1 MVTPAAPR
9 ALGDIDCGRAMQHVR
24 ALDLREEWIPDVLRH
39 EDQLAD
45 ATHILSNAE
54 RRVKHHDFG
63 ASIGAEIPKT
73 PFFSRSGQLL
83 SLEDRIALHS
93 VVALFADTVEEEL
106 EKVVYSARLATRGRY
121 FTRKGIT
128 QWNKW
133 LSYVSGQLRRSP
145 WMIKT
150 DITAYFDTIRHESL
164 LSDLKSLG
172 VPQEVLDCLGAM
184 LCRWSR
190 LFGDGLL
197 QGPDACRVLGNAY
210 LMQVDALLLASGVR
224 YSRYM
229 DDIRILGKTKSEA
242 IKGFRQL
249 EKEVRRRG
257 LILSPSKTSLLYGKE
272 AREADQDLL
281 RTAAVYY
288 IATRDNR
295 TPVACCCGCS
305 TTRCS
310 TKVI

>member
-1 MVTPAAPR
+1 MPR
-9 ALGDIDCGRAMQHVR
+9 IS
-24 ALDLREEWIPDVLRH
+24 
-39 EDQLAD
+39 
-45 ATHILSNAE
+45 LSNAE
-54 RRVKHHDFG
+54 RRVKHHDVG
-63 ASIGAEIPKT
+63 ASIGVEIPKT

-164 LSDLKSLG
+164 LSDSKSLG

-184 LCRWSR
+184 LCRWSP

-197 QGPDACRVLGNAY
+197 QGPDACRCWV
-210 LMQVDALLLASGVR
+210 MP
-224 YSRYM
+224 
-229 DDIRILGKTKSEA
+229 T
-242 IKGFRQL
+242 
-249 EKEVRRRG
+249 
-257 LILSPSKTSLLYGKE
+257 
-272 AREADQDLL
+272 
-281 RTAAVYY
+281 
-288 IATRDNR
+288 
-295 TPVACCCGCS
+295 
-305 TTRCS
+305 
-310 TKVI
+310 

>member
-9 ALGDIDCGRAMQHVR
+9 SLGDIDCGRAMQHVR

-45 ATHILSNAE
+45 AAHILSNAE

-63 ASIGAEIPKT
+63 ASIGVEIPKT

-150 DITAYFDTIRHESL
+150 DITAYF
-164 LSDLKSLG
+164 
-172 VPQEVLDCLGAM
+172 VPSGTNRCSQTRN
-184 LCRWSR
+184 RW
-190 LFGDGLL
+190 
-197 QGPDACRVLGNAY
+197 
-210 LMQVDALLLASGVR
+210 
-224 YSRYM
+224 
-229 DDIRILGKTKSEA
+229 
-242 IKGFRQL
+242 GFR
-249 EKEVRRRG
+249 RRSLTVWERCCAG
-257 LILSPSKTSLLYGKE
+257 GPPSSATGCCK
-272 AREADQDLL
+272 DL
-281 RTAAVYY
+281 
-288 IATRDNR
+288 
-295 TPVACCCGCS
+295 TPAGAG
-305 TTRCS
+305 
-310 TKVI
+310 